1 MIVDINFSIS
11 NSFKKEIKMKIIS
24 FARKKKE
31 KGPIFGIGNAM
42 GPARSIGP
50 ITSKLGQYLFLS
62 SLILGL
68 RNDSASP

>member
-11 NSFKKEIKMKIIS
+11 NSFKKEIKIKNIS

-50 ITSKLGQYLFLS
+50 I
-62 SLILGL
+62 
-68 RNDSASP
+68 ASWVSIYFSPL